1 MNGSKK
7 LDWIVGLFVLVGLA
21 AIAVLSI
28 SVGGASYS
36 GRGGLPLY
44 ATFDEIGGLKDRAPI
59 MIAGVKVGK
68 VERIELDGDY
78 RARIKIDID
87 DTLELP
93 VDSSAAIRT
102 AGLLGDQFIH
112 IELGAEEEIL
122 AADEEIAYTEDAL
135 VIESLIGKLVHNLG
149 MNKDE

>member
-1 MNGSKK
+1 MNDSKK
-7 LDWIVGLFVLVGLA
+7 LDWIVGLFVLAGLA
-21 AIAVLSI
+21 AIAVLSF

-122 AADEEIAYTEDAL
+122 VAGEEIAYTEDAL